1 MRITGACA
9 GRIPEYE
16 WSLNMRVTIVGG
28 GILGTAHALE
38 AVQRGHHVTQ
48 LEREAEA
55 RGATVRNFGLV
66 WVSGR
71 AEHELAAALRSRE
84 LWERIGTQIPGVGF
98 RPAGSLTLLR
108 TPREIA
114 VAEQVVARADA
125 GARGF
130 ELLEPDRA
138 REINPALRGK
148 FLAALL
154 CSRDGAVESRQ
165 AMPAIRAY
173 LEATGRY
180 VFVPGTEV
188 RSVAGTMVRD
198 DRGRCYEGDLVL
210 ICPGAAHGGLTR
222 EIAGDLPVRR
232 VRLQMMQTDP
242 LDEPLTTAIADGDS
256 FRYYPGFAGSAL
268 DEMRD
273 DEPQDQ
279 VAAEGR
285 MQLLCVQR
293 LHGGLTIGDTHEYDE
308 PFAFDVDDAPYDYL
322 VALVEEFLGR
332 PLPAI
337 RRRWA
342 GVYSQCVDPGQL
354 VSRTA
359 VGDGVWVITG
369 PGGRGMTLGPAIAE
383 QTAELIEL

>member
-1 MRITGACA
+1 
-9 GRIPEYE
+9 
-16 WSLNMRVTIVGG
+16 MRVTIIGG
-28 GILGTAHALE
+28 GILGTTHALE

-48 LEREAEA
+48 LEREVEA

-71 AEHELAAALRSRE
+71 AGHELGVTLRSRE
-84 LWERIGTQIPGVGF
+84 LWEQIGARIPGVGF

-108 TPREIA
+108 TPREIE
-114 VAEQVVARADA
+114 VAEGVVARDDA
-125 GARGF
+125 AARGF
-130 ELLEPDRA
+130 ELLEPDRVRA
-138 REINPALRGK
+138 LNPALRGK
-148 FLAALL
+148 FLAGLH
-154 CSRDGAVESRQ
+154 CSRDAAVESRQ
-165 AMPAIRAY
+165 AMPAIRAH
-173 LEATGRY
+173 LHATGRY
-180 VFVPGTEV
+180 EFMPGTEA
-188 RSVAGTMVRD
+188 RSVDGTVVRD
-198 DRGRCYEGDLVL
+198 DRGRRYEADLVL
-210 ICPGAAHGGLTR
+210 ICPGAVHGGLTR
-222 EIAGDLPVRR
+222 EVAGDLPVRR

-268 DEMRD
+268 DELRAN
-273 DEPQDQ
+273 EPQDP
-279 VAAEGR
+279 VAAAER

-293 LHGGLTIGDTHEYDE
+293 LHGGLTIGDTHSYDE

-332 PLPAI
+332 PLPPV

-359 VGDGVWVITG
+359 AGDGVWVVTG

-383 QTAELIEL
+383 QTADLIAL